1 MLNYTQLVNSL
12 PDNLSTWIEK
22 NLLIQNYKKK
32 SLDGYKEILN
42 SLNLKKPKE
51 IILIGGTNG
60 KGSLSELITKL
71 AIKRNVSVG
80 TFTSPHLLNFNE
92 RIKVNDK
99 EILDEKLLDALKRFN
114 RYKESHNLNFYQIIS
129 LAALYLFD
137 RFDLDL
143 WVLEIGM
150 GGRLDPMNFI
160 EPDISV
166 ITKVALDHQEY
177 LGDTIDE
184 IAAEKAEIARPEKPL
199 IFGSVNVPNAIIEKT
214 SKINSF
220 LISPKKEIFSSNE
233 FSKKSIISKEV
244 FFCLNEVSKNSI
256 FNFSSTITKKFIE
269 SFKLYGRLTRFDNFL
284 VDSAH
289 NEDSIRNLIDYV
301 DLNFKG
307 KKVNL
312 FFACSES
319 KDPIKLLKPF
329 EGIVAKI
336 YLADNIH
343 QKLMSSKKVLSK
355 TKNLNFDFTV
365 KDSMGSLYSIA
376 KDKNT
381 NELNLFVGSF
391 YFSGELFKHLLEVK
405 NLPVSISSLGEAI

>member
-1 MLNYTQLVNSL
+1 M
-12 PDNLSTWIEK
+12 PDNLSKWIEK

-71 AIKRNVSVG
+71 AIKRNISVG

-99 EILDEKLLDALKRFN
+99 EILDEELLDALKKFN
-114 RYKESHNLNFYQIIS
+114 RHKKSHNLNFYQIIS
-129 LAALYLFD
+129 LAALFLFD
-137 RFDLDL
+137 KLDLDL

-177 LGDTIDE
+177 LGDTIEE

-199 IFGSVNVPNAIIEKT
+199 IFGSENVPNAIIEKA
-214 SKINSF
+214 SKVNSC
-220 LISPKKEIFSSNE
+220 LIYPEKKSYSPNK
-233 FSKKSIISKEV
+233 FSKNRTISREV
-244 FFCLNEVSKNSI
+244 LFCLNEVSKNSI
-256 FNFSSTITKKFIE
+256 FDFSTEISKKFLDD
-269 SFKLYGRLTRFDNFL
+269 FKIYGRLTSFDNFL
-284 VDSAH
+284 ADSAH
-289 NEDSIRNLIDYV
+289 NEDSVRNLINY
-301 DLNFKG
+301 LATNFKG
-307 KKVNL
+307 KKINL
-312 FFACSES
+312 FFACSDN
-319 KDPIKLLKPF
+319 KDPLKLLKPF

-343 QKLMSSKKVLSK
+343 PKLMSSKKVLSK
-355 TKNLNFDFTV
+355 TNTLNFDFAV
-365 KDSMGSLYSIA
+365 KDSMRSLYSIA
-376 KDKNT
+376 KDRNT
-381 NELNLFVGSF
+381 NELNLFAGSF

-405 NLPVSISSLGEAI
+405 NLPISISNLGEVI

>member
-1 MLNYTQLVNSL
+1 M
-12 PDNLSTWIEK
+12 PENLSKWIEE

-32 SLDGYKEILN
+32 SLDGYKKVLN

-71 AIKRNVSVG
+71 ALKKNVSVG

-92 RIKVNDK
+92 RIRVNDK
-99 EILDEKLLDALKRFN
+99 EISDEKLLDVLNRFN

-129 LAALYLFD
+129 LAALYHFNKSN
-137 RFDLDL
+137 LDL
-143 WVLEIGM
+143 WILEIGM

-177 LGDTIDE
+177 LGDTIEE
-184 IAAEKAEIARPEKPL
+184 IAAEKAEIARPDKPL
-199 IFGSVNVPNAIIEKT
+199 IFGSENLPKAIIEKAL
-214 SKINSF
+214 KINSF
-220 LISPKKEIFSSNE
+220 LISPDKKSYSLNE
-233 FSKKSIISKEV
+233 FSKKGTISKEV
-244 FFCLNEVSKNSI
+244 LFCINEVSKKSI
-256 FNFSSTITKKFIE
+256 FDFSSEITKKFIDD
-269 SFKLYGRLTRFDNFL
+269 FKIFGRLTSFDNFL

-289 NEDSIRNLIDYV
+289 NEDSVRNLINYLDS
-301 DLNFKG
+301 NFKG
-307 KKVNL
+307 KKINL
-312 FFACSES
+312 FFACSEN

-329 EGIVAKI
+329 EGIVDKI

-355 TKNLNFDFTV
+355 VKTFNFDFTV
-365 KDSMGSLYSIA
+365 KDSMRSLYSIA
-376 KDKNT
+376 KDKNI
-381 NELNLFVGSF
+381 NELNLFAGSF
-391 YFSGELFKHLLEVK
+391 YFSGELFKHLLEFK
-405 NLPVSISSLGEAI
+405 NLPISLLSLGEVI

>member
-1 MLNYTQLVNSL
+1 M
-12 PDNLSTWIEK
+12 PENLSKWIQE

-32 SLDGYKEILN
+32 SLDGYKEVLN

-71 AIKRNVSVG
+71 ALKKNISVG

-92 RIKVNDK
+92 RIRVNDK
-99 EILDEKLLDALKRFN
+99 EISDEKLLDVLKRFN

-129 LAALYLFD
+129 LAALYHFNKS
-137 RFDLDL
+137 DLDL
-143 WVLEIGM
+143 WILEIGM

-177 LGDTIDE
+177 LGDTIEE

-199 IFGSVNVPNAIIEKT
+199 IFGSENVPNAIIEKA
-214 SKINSF
+214 SKVNSC
-220 LISPKKEIFSSNE
+220 LIYPEKKSYSPNK
-233 FSKKSIISKEV
+233 FSKNRTISREV
-244 FFCLNEVSKNSI
+244 LFCLNEVSKNSI
-256 FNFSSTITKKFIE
+256 FDFSTEISKKFLDD
-269 SFKLYGRLTRFDNFL
+269 FKIYGRLTSFDNFL
-284 VDSAH
+284 ADSAH
-289 NEDSIRNLIDYV
+289 NEDSVRNLINY
-301 DLNFKG
+301 LATNFKG
-307 KKVNL
+307 KKINL
-312 FFACSES
+312 FFACSDN
-319 KDPIKLLKPF
+319 KDPLKLLKPF

-343 QKLMSSKKVLSK
+343 PKLMSSKKVLSK
-355 TKNLNFDFTV
+355 TNTLNFDFAV
-365 KDSMGSLYSIA
+365 KDSMRSLYSIA
-376 KDKNT
+376 KDRNT
-381 NELNLFVGSF
+381 NELNLFAGSF

-405 NLPVSISSLGEAI
+405 NLPISISNLGEVI